1 MEKKTL
7 EEKIKYVCWWA
18 FGLTLLYFLVGAWL
32 ISDGTKFDPAK
43 TYNLLKDTLTLTAA
57 FLAPVAAF
65 VLFSDWRYQHNA
77 VKNERISEEIL
88 KIFKEDLDYFYT
100 LTKEDLNTSQKYNE
114 YRVKF
119 YSQINNLVNTI
130 NNIREFN
137 DECREFSKN
146 SKLIIIDLHDLWDN
160 LAQQVFTSS
169 QFEPIALNE
178 DPLSKNKQKIL
189 IKMLSDKMLDNQK
202 IYEQIKQKIKK
213 LKPLKV

>member
-1 MEKKTL
+1 M
-7 EEKIKYVCWWA
+7 
-18 FGLTLLYFLVGAWL
+18 
-32 ISDGTKFDPAK
+32 
-43 TYNLLKDTLTLTAA
+43 
-57 FLAPVAAF
+57 
-65 VLFSDWRYQHNA
+65 LFSDWRYQHNA

-169 QFEPIALNE
+169 QFEPIALIE